1 MTKIDSLKSGAALG
15 LGALLAAAN
24 PKNFLL
30 IAGAAMIVAQADL
43 GSADTIVS
51 IAVFTLIAA
60 CTVAIPTLAYLVM
73 GAKAQPA
80 LDGAKSWLMM
90 NNTAIMAVLLL
101 VFGVSLVGKGLGA
114 LV

>member
-1 MTKIDSLKSGAALG
+1 MKPGAAIG
-15 LGALLAAAN
+15 LGVLLSAAN

-30 IAGAAMIVAQADL
+30 IAAAAVIIAQADL
-43 GSADTIVS
+43 GSTDTIVV

-73 GAKAQPA
+73 GARAQPA
-80 LDGAKSWLMM
+80 LDDAKAWLSI
-90 NNTAIMAVLLL
+90 NNTAVMAVLLL
-101 VFGVSLVGKGLGA
+101 VIGMSLVGKGFGA